1 MGVIVSVVCFFLFV
15 LCVTYF
21 LFVIVVVVY
30 AVEQIMLD
38 LFCFFAS

>member
-1 MGVIVSVVCFFLFV
+1 MGVIVSVVCFFV